1 MSLYVV
7 VVDMVVRPDEESD
20 LAGKFS
26 GPFMAAITAQPGF
39 KSVELLRP
47 TDGHSHLLV
56 IRFTDRSLQQT
67 WLASELHTEVWSP
80 IEAHLR
86 HYSVRTFHTV

>member
-7 VVDMVVRPDEESD
+7 VVDMAVRPDEEGN
-20 LAGKFS
+20 LADRFS

-47 TDGHSHLLV
+47 TDGNSHLLV
-56 IRFTDRSLQQT
+56 IRFTDQSLQQT
-67 WLASELHTEVWSP
+67 WLASDLHTQVWSP
-80 IEAHLR
+80 IEAHLSS
-86 HYSVRTFHTV
+86 YSVRTFHTV